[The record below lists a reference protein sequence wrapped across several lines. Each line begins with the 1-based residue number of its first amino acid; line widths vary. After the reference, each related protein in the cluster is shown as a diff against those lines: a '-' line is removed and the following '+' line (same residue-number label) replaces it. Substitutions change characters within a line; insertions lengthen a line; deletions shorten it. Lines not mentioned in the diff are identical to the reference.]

1 MVKREKLKKIGEGLG
16 EEVKNNDRQINLRV
30 LVGLIIVILF
40 EVN

>member
-1 MVKREKLKKIGEGLG
+1 MVKREKLKKIGEGLR
-16 EEVKNNDRQINLRV
+16 EEVKNNDRQIILRV